1 MKSYIILFLF
11 ILVSFSSI
19 VFPQNNDIQ
28 LYPFSDD
35 SSSITETTPIYLS
48 DTEIILFFCNPQN
61 DTIFI
66 STTNN
71 GGTNW
76 SSPEFVIETGITG
89 ANPSPQIY
97 LSSLITPSNRIIVS
111 WSVVSVGIFS
121 IYSDDLGF
129 SWSQPVLILGG
140 GNTAASRRNY
150 NVNLSQISD
159 NKIWLSFNLGLN
171 GGICYYRQSTD
182 NGQSWGDNTDATLFI
197 FSNTST
203 PYFGE
208 VSFVSINENE
218 ILAFYQSLS
227 SNQYDIYMRRTLDG
241 GQSWGDHI
249 LIEGTELVEKRPRA
263 MKTSDNKIWLI
274 YQREYPTIRAGT
286 IQSDIFYKTSVDNAI
301 SWSEEKR
308 FTKYIGDDNSISIS
322 KNNTKPFI
330 SFVTQRF
337 SDFLINKKIAYGIVG
352 ETIELYT
359 PPFIYDI
366 IQQSTGDINP
376 LKLSV
381 NVRAKDDDSIKVVCV
396 SLEDSQKIYLY
407 DDGLHN
413 DKLAGDFIYGNDF
426 SLNDYPIGTGYIY
439 VNRIAMP
446 IIKDGSLG
454 IEQSSIPIDCIFTAE
469 DFNNNVTNAFKN
481 LFYNTRPIGYYDGVG
496 FLFAGGFLVSGYTN
510 GLLWGAGQAT
520 SSLIENFIPGRVN
533 DASNPKNSIYSIN
546 SSDQPFGIS
555 WQRWRDA
562 VDIGADFYDG
572 NKDGIYNPVDLNNNG
587 IWDKNEDMP
596 YLLGDR
602 TIWTVFN
609 DGKPGNQRTRFAG
622 VDPQGIEIQQ
632 TVFASSLPELENVL
646 FIRYKI
652 TNKGTVANV
661 LDSVILGFW
670 SDPDLGSN
678 FDDDLVGCDTLLQ
691 SGICYNEGE
700 IDTSYYP
707 GSPYFGSTP
716 PAFFTTL
723 LQGAQTDGTVND
735 TAFIRRGPQFEQEI
749 LVGKKNT
756 STNAFVHYV
765 SSDPLRGD
773 PNDEIELRNYMQGR
787 FKLGQVFNPCGQ
799 DPWGGMFGGVDCSTL
814 NPLFWYSGDPVIN
827 MGWINTHSTDQ
838 RMMLSTEAF
847 SLIKDKP
854 VEVIYAYILGRGTD
868 RLNSITIARENV
880 QKAMQEYNSNFRS
893 LAYNPG
899 EPPLVLNNYELYQNY
914 PNPFNPSTTIRYDVF
929 EDGIVTLKI
938 YDILGQEVRTLVNE
952 FQPQRRYEVQFNS
965 AGLAS
970 GVYIYRLQV
979 NGFNQSKKMIILK

>member
-1 MKSYIILFLF
+1 M
-11 ILVSFSSI
+11 LVSLSSI
-19 VFPQNNDIQ
+19 VFAQNNDIQ
-28 LYPFSDD
+28 LFPFSND
-35 SSSITETTPIYLS
+35 SLSVTETSPIYLS
-48 DTEIILFFCNPQN
+48 DTEIIIFFCNKQN

-66 STTNN
+66 SRTTN
-71 GGTNW
+71 GASSW
-76 SSPEFVIETGITG
+76 SVPEFVIESGITG
-89 ANPSPQIY
+89 ASPLIY
-97 LSSLITPSNRIIVS
+97 LSSLITPSNRIILS

-121 IYSDDLGF
+121 IYSDNFGF

-150 NVNLSQISD
+150 NLNLSQISN

-182 NGQSWGDNTDATLFI
+182 NGQTWGDNTDATLFI

-218 ILAFYQSLS
+218 ILAVYQSS
-227 SNQYDIYMRRTLDG
+227 STNQYDIFMRRTSDG
-241 GQSWGDHI
+241 GQSWGDDI

-263 MKTSDNKIWLI
+263 IKTSDNKIWLV
-274 YQREYPTIRAGT
+274 YQREYPTIKAG
-286 IQSDIFYKTSVDNAI
+286 IMQNDIFYKTSIDNGI
-301 SWSEEKR
+301 SWSGEKR

-337 SDFLINKKIAYGIVG
+337 SNFLKNKKIAYGIVG

-366 IQQSTGDINP
+366 IQLASGDINP

-381 NVRAKDDDSIKVVCV
+381 NVRAKDDDSIKVVSV
-396 SLEDSQKIYLY
+396 LLEDSQKIYLY

-413 DKLAGDFIYGNDF
+413 DKEAGDFIFGNDF
-426 SLNDYPIGTGYIY
+426 LLNDYPAGTDGFIN
-439 VNRIAMP
+439 VNRITIP
-446 IIKDGSLG
+446 IIKNGSLG
-454 IEQSSIPIDCIFTAE
+454 GQLIYLPIECNFTVE
-469 DFNNNVTNAFKN
+469 DLDNNITSGFKEFFLN
-481 LFYNTRPIGYYDGVG
+481 IKPLGYYDGAV
-496 FLFAGGFLVSGYTN
+496 FLYAGGFLISGYTN
-510 GLLWGAGQAT
+510 GVLWGAGQAS

-533 DASNPKNSIYSIN
+533 DSSNPKNSMYAIN
-546 SSDQPFGIS
+546 SSDQPFGAN

-562 VDIGADFYDG
+562 VEIGADFYDG
-572 NKDGIYNPVDLNNNG
+572 NNDGIYNPVDLNNNG
-587 IWDKNEDMP
+587 VWDKNEDMP

-602 TIWTVFN
+602 TNWTVFN
-609 DGKPGNQRTRFAG
+609 DGQPGNQRVRFAG

-652 TNKGTVANV
+652 TNKGTVSNV

-670 SDPDLGSN
+670 SDPDLGAD

-691 SGICYNEGE
+691 SSICYNESD
-700 IDTSYYP
+700 IDTTNNP
-707 GSPYFGSTP
+707 GIPSFGHTP

-723 LQGAQTDGTVND
+723 LQGAQTEGTLND
-735 TAFIRRGPQFEQEI
+735 TAYVKRGPQFEEEFI
-749 LVGKKNT
+749 PGKKNT
-756 STNAFVHYV
+756 VINAFVHYV

-773 PNDEIELRNYMQGR
+773 PNDENELRNYMRGR
-787 FKLGQVFNPCGQ
+787 FKLGQVFNPCEP
-799 DPWGGMFGGVDCSTL
+799 DPWGGLFGGVDCSKINL
-814 NPLFWYSGDPVIN
+814 PFWYSGDPVTN
-827 MGWINTHSTDQ
+827 FGWICTTGTDQ
-838 RMMLSTEAF
+838 RMLLSTEPF
-847 SLIKDKP
+847 TLVKDNP

-868 RLNSITIARENV
+868 RLNSIIIARENV
-880 QKAMQEYNSNFRS
+880 QKVMQEYLNNFSS

-979 NGFNQSKKMIILK
+979 NDYVQSKKMMLLK